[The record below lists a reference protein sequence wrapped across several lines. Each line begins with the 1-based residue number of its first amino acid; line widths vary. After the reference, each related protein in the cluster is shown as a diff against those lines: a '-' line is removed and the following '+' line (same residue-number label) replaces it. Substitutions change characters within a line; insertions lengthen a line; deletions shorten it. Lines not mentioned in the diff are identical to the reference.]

1 LVVGLSIVAIL
12 LLIAS
17 FAPLLAPP
25 QQEARYQL
33 PRDGISRVPVP
44 PSSAHPLGTL
54 PGQYDVYYGL
64 IWGTRV
70 AFRVSL
76 SVMLGRA
83 LVGTLVGL
91 IAGYMGR
98 FIDGVLMRLTDA
110 FMAFPIMAAAMVMLA
125 LFGSSRE
132 QAIRTGNPQAV
143 WNQLNSIVIAA
154 TIVFGWMQYA
164 RLVRGNVLV
173 ERGKAYVESAVS
185 LGASRWRILFRHLL
199 PNATDGLLV
208 LMASDVGAIL
218 VLVSAFHFIG
228 LTLVPG
234 GELSAD
240 WGQMLSV
247 SRDWIV
253 GTPASAF
260 EYWYTYLVPSGA
272 ILLFSVGW
280 NLVGDGLRE
289 LLDPHRR

>member
-1 LVVGLSIVAIL
+1 M
-12 LLIAS
+12 
-17 FAPLLAPP
+17 
-25 QQEARYQL
+25 
-33 PRDGISRVPVP
+33 SRVPVP
-44 PSSAHPLGTL
+44 PSPEHILGTL

-64 IWGTRV
+64 IWGTRF

-83 LVGTLVGL
+83 LVGTIVGL
-91 IAGYMGR
+91 LAGYTGR
-98 FIDGVLMRLTDA
+98 FVDGVLMRLTDA

-125 LFGSSRE
+125 LFGRG
-132 QAIRTGNPQAV
+132 QALAVRAGNPQAF
-143 WNQLNSIVIAA
+143 WNRLNGIVIVA

-164 RLVRGNVLV
+164 RLIRGNVLL

-185 LGASRWRILFRHLL
+185 LGASHWRILFRHLL

-208 LMASDVGAIL
+208 LMASDMGAIL

-234 GELSAD
+234 GELAAD
-240 WGQMLSV
+240 WGHMLSV
-247 SRDWIV
+247 SRDWII
-253 GTPASAF
+253 GTPANAF

-280 NLVGDGLRE
+280 NLIGDGLRE
-289 LLDPHRR
+289 LLDPQRR